1 MTETIRQWSED
12 KLNILRDYAAAYSTI
27 LSKKTNLKHIYIDA
41 FAGSGKYI
49 SETTGKIVPGSPIKV
64 LEVKPPFYEY
74 HFVEK
79 NPKKLN
85 ELKKLTEEYPKVH
98 IYGGDCNEKLLKI
111 IFPKV
116 KYEDYKRALCFLDP
130 YGIHLEW
137 KVIQQAGK
145 MKSVEIF
152 LNFAIL
158 DMRRNVLRRNLNK
171 VNESQIVR
179 MNKFWGDDSWRN
191 LLSSS
196 QLSLDLFK
204 EKNYVTL
211 EYKNLAIEFQSR
223 LKNVA
228 EFKFVPDPIPVR
240 NKQRNIL
247 YYLFFASQNQVG
259 YKIAKHIFNTYSKK
273 GII

>member
-79 NPKKLN
+79 DPKKLN

-196 QLSLDLFK
+196 QLSLNLFK
-204 EKNYVTL
+204 EKKYITL
-211 EYKNLAIEFQSR
+211 EYKNLAKEFQSR
-223 LKNVA
+223 LKKVA
-228 EFKFVPDPIPVR
+228 EFKFVPI
-240 NKQRNIL
+240 
-247 YYLFFASQNQVG
+247 
-259 YKIAKHIFNTYSKK
+259 TYFLPHKTKLGTKLLMTFSISTIKRELDN
-273 GII
+273 GT